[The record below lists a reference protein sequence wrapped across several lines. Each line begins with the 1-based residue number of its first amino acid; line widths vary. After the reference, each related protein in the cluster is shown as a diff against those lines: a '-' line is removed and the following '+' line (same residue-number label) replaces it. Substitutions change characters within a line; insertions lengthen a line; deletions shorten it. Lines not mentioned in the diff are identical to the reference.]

1 MEGAMSEVPVRV
13 SAGEVELDGDLTIPR
28 GAGGVVVFAHGSGSS
43 RKSPRNRQ
51 VAAVL
56 RDAGMATLLFDLLT
70 REEEAAERDT
80 GELRFD
86 IPLLADR
93 LLGVTRWLQQ
103 QEDTKTLRIGYFG
116 ASTGA
121 AAAIVAASRLP
132 DSVGPIVSRGG
143 RPDLAGEA
151 LRAILSP
158 VLLIVGGEDRQVL
171 ELNEEAARQIR
182 STVDLEVIPGAS
194 HLFIEPGTL
203 SEVARLA
210 SEFFALH
217 LPRLDGAA
225 LYE

>member
-1 MEGAMSEVPVRV
+1 MSEVSVRV
-13 SAGEVELDGDLTIPR
+13 SAGGIVLDGDLTIPR
-28 GAGGVVVFAHGSGSS
+28 RAGGVVVFPHGSGSS

-80 GELRFD
+80 GELRFNID
-86 IPLLADR
+86 LLADR
-93 LLGVTRWLQQ
+93 LLGVTRWLQGH
-103 QEDTKTLRIGYFG
+103 EDTKALRIGYFG

-121 AAAIVAASRLP
+121 AAAIVAASRIP
-132 DSVGPIVSRGG
+132 DLVGPIVSRGG

-151 LRAILSP
+151 LRAVTSP
-158 VLLIVGGEDRQVL
+158 VLLIVGGNDHEVL
-171 ELNEEAARQIR
+171 EMNEEAARQIR
-182 STVDLEVIPGAS
+182 STVKLEVIPGAS
-194 HLFIEPGTL
+194 HLFTEPGAL

-210 SEFFALH
+210 SEFLARH
-217 LPRLDGAA
+217 LPRLDGSA